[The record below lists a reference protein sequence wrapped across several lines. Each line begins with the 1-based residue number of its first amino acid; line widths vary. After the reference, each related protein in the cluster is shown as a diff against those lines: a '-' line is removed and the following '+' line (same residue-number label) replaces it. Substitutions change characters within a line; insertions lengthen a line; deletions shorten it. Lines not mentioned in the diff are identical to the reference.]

1 MKPAKSG
8 LSLFVRTLGALGW
21 EKLRCPVECGIQTP
35 EVTTM
40 QYLVHMRLA
49 AAARPTTAEEGRTL
63 AEQFILPTL
72 ARCEELAAQKKILA
86 GGPVSG
92 TIAIVLIVEV
102 EAVPELDRLLTSLPA
117 WPQMETKVTPLTT
130 FDGRRQSLL
139 SRLEGLKTQAH
150 K

>member
-1 MKPAKSG
+1 
-8 LSLFVRTLGALGW
+8 
-21 EKLRCPVECGIQTP
+21 
-35 EVTTM
+35 
-40 QYLVHMRLA
+40 MRLA
-49 AAARPTTAEEGRTL
+49 AAARPTTAGEGRIL